1 MNRGPTIRGPGAKPL
16 ARTQRGF
23 SLIEMVFAL
32 AIGALLVAVAASLAR
47 WGSQQSG
54 RGDEQNQLN
63 QRTRLLRG
71 QIRAD
76 IEAAGIGS
84 TGVIAVP
91 PTALYARFTE
101 PTRLGRNGMPVV
113 RGENNVTVPTV
124 MANTDIIQV
133 VVSDPTNRAVVT
145 ETSGPPNPLQI
156 FLSKERGIFRCPN
169 DLYYVVDHSASNGAG
184 RAHLM
189 RIDVNATA
197 GLPSNL
203 MDAETIQFAIAPGSD
218 VMCARI
224 TVYWIDSGGALVRA
238 DLNPAPTAPW
248 IPLTGALGHTGTVEM
263 VSPGAV
269 DLQIAY
275 GLSSDAVAMTRASLP
290 AARWAYGA
298 GSPTQIGPANRA
310 DWFEVRSVRINLLM
324 RSLRKVQ
331 ETGFAQLQM
340 PNEDDPTAGKSILQ
354 TYGRQLLTTTVVLTN
369 QKYFDYSAT
378 AGQSAEPF

>member
-1 MNRGPTIRGPGAKPL
+1 MRGT
-16 ARTQRGF
+16 RGF

-47 WGSQQSG
+47 WGAQQSG
-54 RGDEQNQLN
+54 RGDEQNQLS
-63 QRTRLLRG
+63 QRTRLLRN

-91 PTALYARFTE
+91 PTALYARFTTL
-101 PTRLGRNGMPVV
+101 TRLGRQGMPVV
-113 RGENNVTVPTV
+113 LGENNVTAAGVL
-124 MANTDIIQV
+124 ANTDIIQV
-133 VVSDPTNRAVVT
+133 VVSDPTTRTVVT

-156 FLSKERGIFRCPN
+156 FLADPIRCPN

-189 RIDVNATA
+189 RFTPVAFPGA
-197 GLPSNL
+197 SNL
-203 MDAETIQFAIAPGSD
+203 QDAETIQFAIAPGSD

-224 TVYWIDSGGALVRA
+224 SVYWIDTTGSLMRA
-238 DLNPAPTAPW
+238 DLDPDPAATW
-248 IPLTGALGHTGTVEM
+248 TPLSGRLGHTGTVEV

-275 GLSSDAVAMTRASLP
+275 SLSSDALTVNRATLP
-290 AARWAYGA
+290 PSRWAYGA
-298 GSPTQIGPANRA
+298 GSITDLTLPANWN
-310 DWFEVRSVRINLLM
+310 DWFEVRAVRLNLLM

-331 ETGFAQLQM
+331 ETGFAVQQTL
-340 PNEDDPTAGKSILQ
+340 NEDDPGPEKTILQ